1 MPLKNPRHIIEA
13 LSDRLAGE
21 WQHLRLRLNL
31 QSKIIL
37 LVAASMLII
46 LFTSSYLH
54 NVRTRSVVEQNH
66 YKSAISQTTVLAD
79 RISRYD
85 YFSSLEDLQQ
95 EMQLVAGS
103 RPDFKQIDAYRNS
116 PNGPQLVA
124 TTSPGAGRLAS
135 ITNPNPQSGEF
146 SSTETFRNNSSYW
159 LITSPIKSS
168 HDSGFIQAL
177 VLKST
182 HHDLVDSLHREYNL
196 VLFAAVAASV
206 GLLCLLFAY
215 FFRRPMKE
223 IVTAMEQTRGGQ
235 LSVRAPVRRDDEL
248 GEIAKGF
255 NQLMDDIAARSQE
268 REDLLKQIGELN
280 NELLKKVE
288 AATFE
293 LRTTNAN
300 LIRTQQRLAQSERM
314 AAIGQVTASIAHEIG
329 TPLNAVAGHL
339 QLLGR
344 NHRDEPD
351 TQRRLSII
359 NDQLSAIV
367 QTVRGLLERTHRRSL
382 AFTPLNINELVR
394 ELVHLII
401 PMLESRNISISV
413 NLAAQLP
420 SVLADR
426 DSLHQVFLNLVNN
439 SCDAM
444 PEGGRLEI
452 CTRTRISD
460 RSVEIMFA
468 DSGVG
473 IAANV
478 VDHLFEPMFSTKQT
492 GSGLGL
498 VIAHDIM
505 DEHRGSIELVSSSEG
520 AVFLLTLPSVQEAHS
535 KKEVQINAA

>member
-1 MPLKNPRHIIEA
+1 
-13 LSDRLAGE
+13 
-21 WQHLRLRLNL
+21 
-31 QSKIIL
+31 
-37 LVAASMLII
+37 
-46 LFTSSYLH
+46 
-54 NVRTRSVVEQNH
+54 
-66 YKSAISQTTVLAD
+66 
-79 RISRYD
+79 
-85 YFSSLEDLQQ
+85 
-95 EMQLVAGS
+95 MQLVAGS

-124 TTSPGAGRLAS
+124 TTAPGGVLLSS
-135 ITNPNPQSGEF
+135 IANPNRQSDAIW
-146 SSTETFRNNSSYW
+146 STEITRNNSSYW
-159 LITSPIKSS
+159 LRTSQIINS
-168 HDSGFIQAL
+168 HETGFIQAL

-182 HHDLVDSLHREYNL
+182 HHELVDSLHREYNL

-206 GLLCLLFAY
+206 GLLYLLFTY

-223 IVTAMEQTRGGQ
+223 ILTAMEQTRGGK

-255 NQLMDDIAARSQE
+255 NQLMENIAARSQE
-268 REDLLKQIGELN
+268 REDLLKQIGEFN

-314 AAIGQVTASIAHEIG
+314 AAIGQVTASLAHEIG

-344 NHRDEPD
+344 THRDEPD

-382 AFTPLNINELVR
+382 AFTPLNVNDLVR
-394 ELVHLII
+394 ELVHLAG
-401 PMLESRNISISV
+401 PMLESRNIAVTV
-413 NLAAQLP
+413 NLAEELP
-420 SVLADR
+420 SVLGDR

-444 PEGGRLEI
+444 PDGGRLEI
-452 CTRTRISD
+452 YTRMRGSD
-460 RSVEIMFA
+460 SLVEIMFA
-468 DSGVG
+468 DSGLG
-473 IAANV
+473 IAPNV

-520 AVFLLTLPSVQEAHS
+520 AVFLLTLPSVQAAPLERTGV
-535 KKEVQINAA
+535 EVQINAA